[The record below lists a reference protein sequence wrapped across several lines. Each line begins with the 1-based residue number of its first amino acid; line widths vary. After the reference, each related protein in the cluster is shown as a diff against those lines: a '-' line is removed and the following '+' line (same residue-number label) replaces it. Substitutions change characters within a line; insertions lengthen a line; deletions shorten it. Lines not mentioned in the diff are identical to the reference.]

1 MSVNEK
7 PVYNSANLAMFMVNV
22 SQALMRP
29 MRAQWPAFS
38 VNDLKAW
45 CRGRKYVVAT
55 FKLLPELP
63 DSFFIDQVVA
73 HMAEL
78 GRVNHAVNP
87 A

>member
-1 MSVNEK
+1 MS
-7 PVYNSANLAMFMVNV
+7 
-22 SQALMRP
+22 
-29 MRAQWPAFS
+29 
-38 VNDLKAW
+38 
-45 CRGRKYVVAT
+45 T
-55 FKLLPELP
+55 ELP

>member
-1 MSVNEK
+1 MCLTDLGS
-7 PVYNSANLAMFMVNV
+7 
-22 SQALMRP
+22 
-29 MRAQWPAFS
+29 FS
-38 VNDLKAW
+38 VSPLHICLISYEIRTW
-45 CRGRKYVVAT
+45 CVVRQGGVPGTGIIGTRGRKYVIET
-55 FKLLPELP
+55 LKLLPELP